1 MYAWIS
7 SLSQR
12 FNTCECE
19 EHATETMQDVVSG
32 LGFEYFAFAIRSAT
46 PFVKPKTKIFGSYP
60 LDWVERYLDLH
71 HSSRSELIAN
81 HSKASSL
88 VIWDYRSI
96 AGFDG
101 ALSEQAV
108 LHGLKY
114 GCTLTMRD
122 FNNSLLTF
130 SVARPLRAIS
140 TSEEQELTL
149 KLRTLIEIFSEG
161 MDVNEAGVSGA
172 REPLLTER
180 ERQILQWTAE
190 GKSSAEVAIILSI
203 CADTVN
209 YHLNNVKNKL
219 GVPNKTSAVAYG
231 VALGLL

>member
-1 MYAWIS
+1 VYAWIS

-12 FNTCECE
+12 FKTCACE
-19 EHATETMQDVVSG
+19 EHATETMQDVIG
-32 LGFEYFAFAIRSAT
+32 DLGFYYFSFAVRSAT
-46 PFVKPKTKIFGSYP
+46 PFVKPMTKISGTYP
-60 LDWVERYLDLH
+60 LHWVTRYLDLH
-71 HSSRSELIAN
+71 HSSKNELIAK
-81 HSKASSL
+81 HSKSSSL
-88 VIWDYRSI
+88 VIWDHRLL
-96 AGFDG
+96 AGVDRT
-101 ALSEQAV
+101 LSDEAV
-108 LHGLKY
+108 RHGLKY
-114 GCTLTMRD
+114 GCTLTLRD

-130 SVARPLRAIS
+130 SVARPLKAIS
-140 TSEEQELTL
+140 ASEAQELAL
-149 KLRTLIEIFSEG
+149 KLRVLIEVFSEG
-161 MDVNEAGVSGA
+161 MDVKETGETSA